1 MFQYPDSVKN
11 RDLPVTGEICFQLGA
26 MEPHTDER
34 MHVIMRV
41 AILYKKK
48 MVC

>member
-1 MFQYPDSVKN
+1 MFQYRDSVQN
-11 RDLPVTGEICFQLGA
+11 RDFPFTGEICFQLGA

-41 AILYKKK
+41 AIL
-48 MVC
+48 